1 MSTDATIFVWKL
13 TKKQVSPT
21 EKLIL
26 LSYADRADEHG
37 RAYPSIKRL
46 IEDTLLDRKTIIKAL
61 SAISSK
67 GIMVKTGE
75 LQGRTKQVPVY
86 KFPTTTFREQ
96 SQSNSPNIGTGT
108 NNGTGTENGTST
120 SPNIGTR
127 TSPKNGTRNLKEEP
141 TNEPKKKNT
150 KKKVESSYSIDDA
163 LVNNPHD
170 FEREL
175 IEEWVGIRRDR
186 HKVGFTK
193 RVWDRHNRITSQLI
207 NKGVAIFEIMDR
219 LLAKEWQA
227 IEEHYY
233 KDLLPP
239 QTNLA
244 HLPPKQSKPQSTY
257 DDDDT
262 SWRHGEV
269 L

>member
-13 TKKQVSPT
+13 TKKQVTPT

-61 SAISSK
+61 ATISSK

-96 SQSNSPNIGTGT
+96 LQTNSPNIGTGT
-108 NNGTGTENGTST
+108 NNGTSPKNGTPTSPNIGTGT

-127 TSPKNGTRNLKEEP
+127 NLKEES
-141 TNEPKKKNT
+141 TIESKKKNN
-150 KKKVESSYSIDDA
+150 KKKVDLSFSIEEA
-163 LVNNPHD
+163 LQDNPHQI
-170 FEREL
+170 EREL
-175 IEEWVGIRRDR
+175 IEEWVSIRTKK
-186 HKVGFTK
+186 HKADFTK
-193 RVWDRHNRITSQLI
+193 RVWERHNRITSQLTS
-207 NKGVAIFEIMDR
+207 KGVPIFEIMDR
-219 LLAKEWQA
+219 LITKEWQA
-227 IEEHYY
+227 IEESYY
-233 KDLLPP
+233 KDLFHS
-239 QTNLA
+239 QTKLV
-244 HLPPKQSKPQSTY
+244 HIPPKTNANY
-257 DDDDT
+257 DDSDKN
-262 SWRHGEV
+262 WKNLEA

>member
-13 TKKQVSPT
+13 SKKQVTPT

-96 SQSNSPNIGTGT
+96 APPNSPNCGTGSNCGTGT
-108 NNGTGTENGTST
+108 NNGTGT

-127 TSPKNGTRNLKEEP
+127 TSTKNGTRNLKEEP
-141 TNEPKKKNT
+141 TNEPKKKNN
-150 KKKVESSYSIDDA
+150 KKKVEYSFSIDEA
-163 LVNNPHD
+163 LADNPHEID
-170 FEREL
+170 REL
-175 IEEWVGIRRDR
+175 IEEWMTIRAKK
-186 HKVGFTK
+186 HKADFTK

-207 NKGVAIFEIMDR
+207 AKGIPLFEIMDR
-219 LLAKEWQA
+219 LLTKEWQA
-227 IEEHYY
+227 IEESYY
-233 KDLLPP
+233 KDLFPS
-239 QTNLA
+239 QTNLV
-244 HLPPKQSKPQSTY
+244 HLPPKLPTPKY
-257 DDDDT
+257 DDKSAEWKDM
-262 SWRHGEV
+262 EV

>member
-13 TKKQVSPT
+13 TKKQVTPT

-61 SAISSK
+61 ASISEK

-96 SQSNSPNIGTGT
+96 SQPNSTRIGTGSVIGTGT
-108 NNGTGTENGTST
+108 NSGTGT

-127 TSPKNGTRNLKEEP
+127 TSTKNGTRNLKEEP
-141 TNEPKKKNT
+141 NNESKKKNN
-150 KKKVESSYSIDDA
+150 KKKVESSFTVDDA
-163 LVNNPHD
+163 LANNPHD
-170 FEREL
+170 IEREL
-175 IEEWVGIRRDR
+175 IEEWIEIRRKK
-186 HKVGFTK
+186 HKTDFTK
-193 RVWDRHNRITSQLI
+193 RVWDRHNRITDQLLS
-207 NKGVAIFEIMDR
+207 KGVAIFEIMDR
-219 LLAKEWQA
+219 LLTKGWQG

-233 KDLLPP
+233 KDLFPP
-239 QTNLA
+239 QTNLI
-244 HLPPKQSKPQSTY
+244 HLPPKSTKATY
-257 DDDDT
+257 DDNDT
-262 SWRHGEV
+262 SWKSLEV